1 MIRFI
6 LPAAPS
12 INHYFA
18 RSGNRTYLPKKV
30 LEYRKQVADIVAD
43 AGHPTLT
50 GRLAIFI
57 AVHPASKRRC
67 DLDNFCKAVFDA
79 LTHAGVWEDDSQVDD
94 MQVIR
99 QEIIKGGRMVVLITE
114 KEENGRK

>member
-30 LEYRKQVADIVAD
+30 LEYRQQVADIVAD
-43 AGHPTLT
+43 AGHATLE
-50 GRLAIFI
+50 GRLNVFI
-57 AVHPASKRRC
+57 AIHPASKRRM
-67 DLDNFCKAVFDA
+67 DIDNPIKAVFDA
-79 LTHAGVWEDDSQVDD
+79 LTHAGAWNDDSQVDHL
-94 MQVIR
+94 QVIR
-99 QEIIKGGRMVVLITE
+99 QEIIKGGRMVVLITQE
-114 KEENGRK
+114 AA